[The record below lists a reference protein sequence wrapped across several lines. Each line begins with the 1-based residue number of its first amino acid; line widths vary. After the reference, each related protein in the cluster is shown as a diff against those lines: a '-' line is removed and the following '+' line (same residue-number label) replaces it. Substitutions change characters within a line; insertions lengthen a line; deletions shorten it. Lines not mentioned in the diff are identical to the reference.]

1 MLWPAKID
9 SYIILLGG
17 ETDHPKRTSL
27 ILFQVADASGVV
39 EEELIP
45 PGPAV
50 DTESRPDARP
60 VEAARPLPAAAVAHQ
75 PPAPR
80 ARRPYMAVKHSE
92 TGVYGKRDGSSY
104 NLSMNQNPVIKLY

>member
-1 MLWPAKID
+1 MTSQVVIYI
-9 SYIILLGG
+9 YIILLGG
-17 ETDHPKRTSL
+17 ETNHPKQTPL

-39 EEELIP
+39 EELLT

-60 VEAARPLPAAAVAHQ
+60 VEARPLPAAALAHQ

-80 ARRPYMAVKHSE
+80 ARLPCMA
-92 TGVYGKRDGSSY
+92 GKRGSMGNGMEVRRTS
-104 NLSMNQNPVIKLY
+104 L